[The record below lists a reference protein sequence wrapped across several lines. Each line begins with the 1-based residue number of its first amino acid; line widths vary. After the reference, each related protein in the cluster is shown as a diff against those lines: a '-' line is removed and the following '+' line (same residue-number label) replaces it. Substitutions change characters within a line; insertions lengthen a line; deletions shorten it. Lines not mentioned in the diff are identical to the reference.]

1 MNTGPQ
7 TRWRAAAAWLAL
19 TLLAATPASSGS
31 GIVDGQTANVE
42 HAARTPEYGFSNGSL
57 VVAPIP
63 FSNPTIGS
71 GLVLGAGY
79 LFNIDPK
86 SKPSMIGI
94 GGLWSDNGSRGYGFN
109 ISLALSDNR
118 WQIHAF
124 HGKAGLNYDLYTQL
138 GILPI
143 RQDGRLSKLGLSYGV
158 NHDLSFGLTL
168 RHLDT
173 SIEQKL
179 IPLPPPFDRDIDLEL
194 LNIGA
199 VVDWDTRDDTIYP
212 TSGHHLYGEASHG
225 EALHQPRGREYRK
238 GYVNFD
244 LYQPV
249 GDRGV
254 LAARFSTCAADDE
267 APFFDKCALGLNDNF
282 RGFSVTQFLD
292 NRSASVQF
300 EYRHRFGDRLGAV
313 AFAGT
318 GKVGPHYNTF
328 GEGGLHSAGGVG
340 LRYRVSKKF
349 PVDFAVDGSRNSLGE
364 NNLYV
369 YVGQRF

>member
-1 MNTGPQ
+1 M
-7 TRWRAAAAWLAL
+7 
-19 TLLAATPASSGS
+19 LLAPLPVSAGS
-31 GIVDGQTANVE
+31 GIVDGQAATME
-42 HAARTPEYGFSNGSL
+42 HAAGTPEYGVRDGSL

-79 LFNIDPK
+79 LFNLDPA
-86 SKPSMIGI
+86 SKPSMVGI
-94 GGLWSDNGSRGYGFN
+94 GGLWSDNGSRGYGVN
-109 ISLALSDNR
+109 ISLAFANNR
-118 WQIHAF
+118 WQVHGF
-124 HGKAGLNYDLYTQL
+124 HGKAGLNYDLYTPL

-212 TSGHHLYGEASHG
+212 RSGHRLYAEASHG
-225 EALHQPRGREYRK
+225 EPLHQTRGRDYRK

-244 LYQPV
+244 LFRPV
-249 GDRGV
+249 GDHGV
-254 LAARFSTCAADDE
+254 FAARFSACAADDE
-267 APFFDKCALGLNDNF
+267 APFFDKCALGLNDGF

-292 NRSASVQF
+292 NRSASLQVA
-300 EYRHRFGDRLGAV
+300 YRHRFGDRLGAV

-318 GKVGPHYNTF
+318 GDVGPHYETF

-340 LRYRVSKKF
+340 LRYRVSRKF
-349 PVDFAVDGSRNSLGE
+349 PVDFAVDGSRNNLGE
-364 NNLYV
+364 NTLYI